1 MNYIKQLQA
10 KIAELKSEKEEA
22 ANRLDDLRVYLSSE
36 KFHNDTT
43 VQVGD
48 VLRRL
53 PRIY

>member
-1 MNYIKQLQA
+1 MNYINQLQEQI
-10 KIAELKSEKEEA
+10 KTLKAEKEEA
-22 ANRLDDLRVYLSSE
+22 ANRLDDLRIYLASE